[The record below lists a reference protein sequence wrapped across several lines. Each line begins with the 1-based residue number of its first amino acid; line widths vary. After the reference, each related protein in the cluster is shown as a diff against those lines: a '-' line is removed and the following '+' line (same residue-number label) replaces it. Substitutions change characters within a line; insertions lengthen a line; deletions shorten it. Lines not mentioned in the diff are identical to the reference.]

1 MVRLKKLRKYDE
13 GIYNSFLSE
22 VVRIEGLNWV
32 MHCVHRNHHMTSAVV
47 FRNTV
52 QGSDYWWGVIS
63 RIEKQK
69 VKNSEKV

>member
-22 VVRIEGLNWV
+22 IVRLEGFNWA

-63 RIEKQK
+63 RIETQK

>member
-1 MVRLKKLRKYDE
+1 MVRLKKLRKYNE

-22 VVRIEGLNWV
+22 IVRMEGFNWA
-32 MHCVHRNHHMTSAVV
+32 MHCVERNHHMTSAVV

-52 QGSDYWWGVIS
+52 QGSDYWWEVIS